1 MRPLD
6 KSQLRQAYDGKR
18 VFVTGHTGFKGGWLT
33 FWLTKLGASVTG
45 FSLPPPTEPSFFE
58 ATDLEGLCEHLQ
70 GDIRDAQRLQTALTT
85 ARPDIVFHLAAQSL
99 VRQSYQFPVDTV
111 STNILGTAH
120 LLEAIRLRR
129 LPCAVVV
136 VTSDKCYE
144 NREWVYGYREN
155 DALGGHDLYS
165 MSKAGAEL
173 LVSAYRRSFFP
184 PQGISEHGVCLA
196 TARAGNVIGGGD
208 WAADRIVPDAI
219 RALSRGEAVP
229 VRNPGSIRPWQHVIE
244 PIYGYLILA
253 ARLADVS
260 ASREPLCEAWNFGP
274 ALEDTHTVGQLATAV
289 VKHWGSGHWV
299 QPSNTAGEHE
309 TTHLRLSV
317 EKSRAQLGWAS
328 RWSFSEAISHT
339 VAWYLAHSRGASAAD
354 LRELCVTQI
363 ASYLQPPVGGPHPS
377 PD

>member
-6 KSQLRQAYDGKR
+6 ESQLRQAYGGKR

-33 FWLTKLGASVTG
+33 FWLTKLGASVSG
-45 FSLPPPTEPSFFE
+45 FSLPPPTHPSFFE
-58 ATDLEGLCEHLQ
+58 ATGLEDLCDHLQ

-99 VRQSYQFPVDTV
+99 VRQSYQFPVETV

-120 LLEAIRLRR
+120 LLEAIRLQR

-184 PQGISEHGVCLA
+184 LQRISEHGVCLA

-229 VRNPGSIRPWQHVIE
+229 VRNPGSTRPWQHVIE

-253 ARLADVS
+253 ARLADAS

-274 ALEDTHTVGQLATAV
+274 GLDDTHSVGELATAV

-299 QPSNTAGEHE
+299 QPPNTAGEHE

-339 VAWYLAHSRGASAAD
+339 VAWYLAHCRGASATD
-354 LRELCVTQI
+354 LRALCATQI
-363 ASYLQPPVGGPHPS
+363 SSYLQPPVSGPHPS